1 METGNA
7 VVIYESPF
15 RITKLLADIADIE
28 GNRRIVVGR
37 ELTKLH
43 EEITSGTAVDLYND
57 YSSRQSIKGEFAVFI
72 SGVKNIKN
80 SEESTDN

>member
-57 YSSRQSIKGEFAVFI
+57 YASRQAIKGEFAVFI